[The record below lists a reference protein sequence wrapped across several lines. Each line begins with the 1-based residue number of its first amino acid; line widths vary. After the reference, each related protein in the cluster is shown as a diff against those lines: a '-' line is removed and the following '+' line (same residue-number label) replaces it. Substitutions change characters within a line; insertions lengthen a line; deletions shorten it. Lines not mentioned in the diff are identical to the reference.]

1 LTHSVVTFT
10 ASLLTQSDKK
20 TTASKKMANISPG
33 SVATRLLYRKIFT
46 FITTLQVVKEF
57 RELAISWQSC
67 GQH

>member
-1 LTHSVVTFT
+1 
-10 ASLLTQSDKK
+10 
-20 TTASKKMANISPG
+20 MANISPG